1 MTHIPSNYT
10 LPEALALFSNT
21 IPSSL
26 HTFLLSQYDTLL
38 DRINELEQEAESL
51 QEEIEIVCEDR
62 DELLDTVSMLE
73 NKVNNLQKGIDRE
86 K

>member
-26 HTFLLSQYDTLL
+26 HTFLLSEYDTLL
-38 DRINELEQEAESL
+38 DRINELELEAESL
-51 QEEIEIVCEDR
+51 QEELEIVREDR
-62 DELLDTVSMLE
+62 NELLDTVAMLE
-73 NKVNNLQKGIDRE
+73 DKVNKLQKDVD
-86 K
+86 KDK